1 MSGQKLDTNATSV
14 RRTTEVSSFYQSP
27 PELPNPWASSG
38 ALQRAIKA
46 RVSDEQWETFSHELT
61 AFGATINPVIEPL
74 GLQAEREVPV
84 LIQYDAWGKRIDQI
98 QTSRAWSELDAISAR
113 EGLVAIGY
121 ERKEGA
127 ESRLLQFGKL
137 ALFHP
142 ASAFYTCPL
151 AMTDGAARVIELHG
165 TPEIKERAFK
175 NLTSRVP
182 GEFWTSGQWMTERA
196 GGSDVSNTSV
206 TARFENNEWR
216 LHGDKWFTS
225 ATTSQMAMVLA
236 RVETGTAAGAGVAG
250 EPGKL
255 ALFYVELRDSRGRLQ
270 GIQVNQLKDKLGTK
284 ALPTAELTL
293 TGAVGLMIGEPGEG
307 VRKASSLLN
316 VTRLY
321 NSVCCIGAMARGL
334 QLMTSYALE
343 RRAFGKLI
351 ADHPLHV
358 ETMASVRARAAAAT
372 ELVFHAVEL
381 MGKDEC
387 GQATPEET
395 LQLRIIT
402 PLVKLYTAREAIS
415 NASETIESFGGA
427 GYIETTGVPRLLRDA
442 QVFPIWEGTTN
453 VLALDTLRAMGKD
466 NALQP
471 LIADLVNRLK
481 GIPTSLPKA
490 RIERRISALAHHARK
505 KAGQSAELQQQSA
518 RDFALAMA
526 ETVAGVLLLERA
538 VTDGIAGLAASRYI
552 GLIGEWIA
560 REDDI
565 GAMDLAAVKKLALES
580 L

>member
-1 MSGQKLDTNATSV
+1 MS
-14 RRTTEVSSFYQSP
+14 EISSFYQSA
-27 PELPNPWASSG
+27 PELPNPWAASG

-46 RVSDEQWETFSHELT
+46 RITDEQWDAFSMELSQFGETVLPT
-61 AFGATINPVIEPL
+61 IEPL
-74 GLQAEREVPV
+74 GLQAEREVPFLV
-84 LIQYDAWGKRIDQI
+84 QYDAWGRRIDDI
-98 QTSRAWSELDAISAR
+98 QVSRAWNDLDAIAAR
-113 EGLVAIGY
+113 EGMVATGY
-121 ERKEGA
+121 ERKYGA
-127 ESRLLQFGKL
+127 ASRLLQFGKL

-165 TPEIKERAFK
+165 DAEMKAGAYKR
-175 NLTSRVP
+175 LTSRTP

-206 TARFENNEWR
+206 TARFENGQWK
-216 LHGDKWFTS
+216 LYGDKWFTS
-225 ATTSQMAMVLA
+225 ATTSQMALVLA
-236 RVETGTAAGAGVAG
+236 RVDESAGQGTG
-250 EPGKL
+250 L
-255 ALFYVELRDSRGRLQ
+255 ALFYVELRDSRGRLS
-270 GIQVNQLKDKLGTK
+270 GIQVNRLKDKLGTK

-293 TGAVGLMIGEPGEG
+293 AGAVGRMIGKPGDG

-321 NSVCCIGAMARGL
+321 NSVCCVGAMARGL
-334 QLMTSYALE
+334 QLTTAYSLE

-351 ADHPLHV
+351 ADQPLHV
-358 ETMASVRARAAAAT
+358 ETMASVRSRAAAAT
-372 ELVFHAVEL
+372 ELVFHAVDL

-387 GQATPEET
+387 GVATPEEA
-395 LQLRIIT
+395 LQLRILT

-427 GYIETTGVPRLLRDA
+427 GYIENTGVPRLLRDA

-471 LIADLVNRLK
+471 LVTDLVTRLK
-481 GIPTSLPKA
+481 GVPSSLPKA
-490 RIERRISALAHHARK
+490 RIERRLSALAHHARK
-505 KAGQSAELQQQSA
+505 KAEQSPEQQQQTA
-518 RDFALAMA
+518 REFAMAMA

-538 VTDGIAGLAASRYI
+538 VTDAIAGLAASRFI
-552 GLIGEWIA
+552 GLIGEWIS

-565 GAMDLAAVKKLALES
+565 GAMELASVKKLALEHF
-580 L
+580 

>member
-1 MSGQKLDTNATSV
+1 MSDLK
-14 RRTTEVSSFYQSP
+14 EVSSFYQSA

-46 RVSDEQWETFSHELT
+46 RVTDEQWEQFSLELGE
-61 AFGATINPVIEPL
+61 FGSRVMPVIEPL
-74 GLQAEREVPV
+74 GHQAEREVPC
-84 LIQYDAWGKRIDQI
+84 LNSYDAWGNRVDEI
-98 QTSRAWSELDAISAR
+98 QTSQAWKELDSISAR
-113 EGLVAIGY
+113 EGMVAIGY
-121 ERKEGA
+121 ERKYGA
-127 ESRLLQFGKL
+127 ASRLLQFGKL

-165 TPEIKERAFK
+165 DASMKARAYQH
-175 NLTSRVP
+175 LTSRTP

-196 GGSDVSNTSV
+196 GGSDVSQTSV
-206 TARFENNEWR
+206 TARFEDGVWK
-216 LHGDKWFTS
+216 LYGDKWFTS
-225 ATTSQMAMVLA
+225 ATTSQMALVLA
-236 RVETGTAAGAGVAG
+236 KVETRGDEVAG
-250 EPGKL
+250 QGGGL

-270 GIQVNQLKDKLGTK
+270 GIRVNRLKDKLGTK

-293 TGAVGLMIGEPGEG
+293 NGVVGQMIGKPGEG
-307 VRKASSLLN
+307 VRKVASLLN

-321 NSVCCIGAMARGL
+321 NSVCCVGAMARGL
-334 QLMTSYALE
+334 QLMTAYSLE

-351 ADHPLHV
+351 ADQPLHV

-387 GQATPEET
+387 GTATPEES
-395 LQLRIIT
+395 LQLRILT

-427 GYIETTGVPRLLRDA
+427 GYIENTGVPRLLRDA

-453 VLALDTLRAMGKD
+453 VLSLDVLRAMAKD
-466 NALQP
+466 SALQP
-471 LIADLVNRLK
+471 LVTDLVNRLK
-481 GIPTSLPKA
+481 GVPTSLPKA
-490 RIERRISALAHHARK
+490 RIERRLSALAHHARK
-505 KAGQSAELQQQSA
+505 KATQPTDLQQQSA
-518 RDFALAMA
+518 RDFALALA
-526 ETVAGVLLLERA
+526 ETVGGVLLLERA
-538 VTDGIAGLAASRYI
+538 VTDGLAGLAASRYI

-565 GAMDLAAVKKLALES
+565 GAMDLASVKKLALES

>member
-1 MSGQKLDTNATSV
+1 MS
-14 RRTTEVSSFYQSP
+14 EISSFYQSA

-38 ALQRAIKA
+38 SLQRAIRA
-46 RVSDEQWETFSHELT
+46 RVTDEQWTEFSAELA
-61 AFGATINPVIEPL
+61 AFGSKVLPLFEPL
-74 GLQAEREVPV
+74 GLQAEREVPALV
-84 LIQYDAWGKRIDQI
+84 QFDAWGRRIDEI
-98 QTSRAWSELDAISAR
+98 RISPAWTELDAISAR

-121 ERKEGA
+121 ERKYGA
-127 ESRLLQFGKL
+127 ASRLLQFGKL

-165 TPEIKERAFK
+165 DAEMKAGAFK
-175 NLTSRVP
+175 NLTSRTP

-196 GGSDVSNTSV
+196 GGSDVSQTSV
-206 TARFENNEWR
+206 TARFENGAWR
-216 LHGDKWFTS
+216 LYGDKWFTS
-225 ATTSQMAMVLA
+225 ATTSQMALVLA
-236 RVETGTAAGAGVAG
+236 RVDESAGQGAG
-250 EPGKL
+250 L
-255 ALFYVELRDSRGRLQ
+255 ALFYVELRDANGRLQ
-270 GIQVNQLKDKLGTK
+270 GIQVNRLKDKLGTK

-293 TGAVGLMIGEPGEG
+293 TGATGQMIGQPGDG
-307 VRKASSLLN
+307 VRKVASLLN

-321 NSVCCIGAMARGL
+321 NSVCSVGSMIRGL

-351 ADHPLHV
+351 ADHPLHI

-372 ELVFHAVEL
+372 ELVFHAVDL

-395 LQLRIIT
+395 LCLRILT
-402 PLVKLYTAREAIS
+402 PLVKLYTAREAIQ

-427 GYIETTGVPRLLRDA
+427 GYIENTGVPRLLRDA

-453 VLALDTLRAMGKD
+453 VLSLDALRAMGKD

-471 LIADLVNRLK
+471 LITDLVTRLK
-481 GIPTSLPKA
+481 GVPSSLPKA
-490 RIERRISALAHHARK
+490 RIERRLSALAHHARK
-505 KAGQSAELQQQSA
+505 KAALGAEHQQQSA
-518 RDFALAMA
+518 REFAVAMA
-526 ETVAGVLLLERA
+526 ETVGGVLLLERA
-538 VTDGIAGLAASRYI
+538 VTDGVAGLAASRFI

-565 GAMDLAAVKKLALES
+565 GAMELSSVKKLALEPF
-580 L
+580 